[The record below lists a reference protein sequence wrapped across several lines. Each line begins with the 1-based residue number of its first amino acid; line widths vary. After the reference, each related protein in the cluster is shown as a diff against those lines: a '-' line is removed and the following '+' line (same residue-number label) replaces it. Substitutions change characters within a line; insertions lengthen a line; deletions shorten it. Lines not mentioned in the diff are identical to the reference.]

1 MRAVRIHHFGGP
13 DEVRVEDLP
22 TPQVGTGQALVRIR
36 AAAVNPVDW
45 MVREQIYNP
54 EGADKVPMTLGQDFS
69 GVIESLGPGSTTA
82 LRKGDA
88 VFGEVFGSF
97 ADYAVVPVADL
108 VKKPEGL
115 DFAIAASLPMPGLTA
130 WQMVVDTAGA
140 KSGMKFLI
148 HGVSGGVGSLAAQF
162 ARMKGARV
170 AGTASSSSFDWLR
183 SVGVEELIDYHR
195 ERFEEKVRD
204 VDVVID
210 PLGGEL
216 QARSW
221 SVLKKGGML
230 INLIGEIDAD
240 AAKQAGV
247 RAVEFGME
255 YDTEDLEEIARLAA
269 SGALKSHITQVL
281 PLDKAREALDLN
293 QRGNSHG
300 KIILQV
306 A

>member
-1 MRAVRIHHFGGP
+1 MRAVRINQFGGS
-13 DEVRVEDLP
+13 DQVRVEDLP
-22 TPQVGTGQALVRIR
+22 TPKVTAGQALVRIH

-54 EGADKVPMTLGQDFS
+54 EGADRVPMTLGQDFS

-82 LRKGDA
+82 LRAGDA

-108 VKKPEGL
+108 VKKPEAL
-115 DFAIAASLPMPGLTA
+115 DFATAAALPMPGLTA
-130 WQMVVDTAGA
+130 WQVVVDTAGA
-140 KSGMKFLI
+140 KRGMTFLI
-148 HGVSGGVGSLAAQF
+148 HGASGGVGSMAAQF
-162 ARMKGARV
+162 AKLKGARV
-170 AGTASSSSFDWLR
+170 VGTASSSFDWLR
-183 SVGVEELIDYHR
+183 SVGVDELIDYHR
-195 ERFEEKVRD
+195 ERFEERVRD

-210 PLGGEL
+210 PLGGET

-230 INLIGEIDAD
+230 INLIGEIDLE
-240 AAKQAGV
+240 AAKRVGA

-269 SGALKSHITQVL
+269 SGALKTHITKVL

-293 QRGNSHG
+293 QGGSSHG